1 MPVPAELESSSLK
14 GVRHCYYHE
23 QSDEV
28 FELGSIDLTFGPGEI
43 VFLVAGN
50 DSGKT
55 ALAKLHF
62 AAQGAGR
69 ERRLHDPGAVTRA
82 T

>member
-1 MPVPAELESSSLK
+1 MPASAELESLTLK

-28 FELGSIDLTFGPGEI
+28 FELGSIDMTFGPGEI
-43 VFLVAGN
+43 VFLVGGN
-50 DSGKT
+50 GSGKAT
-55 ALAKLHF
+55 LAKLHF